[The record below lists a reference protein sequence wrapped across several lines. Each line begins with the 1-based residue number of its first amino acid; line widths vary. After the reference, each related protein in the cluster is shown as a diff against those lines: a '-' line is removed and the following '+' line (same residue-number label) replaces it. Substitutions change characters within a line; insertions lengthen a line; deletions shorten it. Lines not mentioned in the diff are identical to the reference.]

1 MPDDQDPNLSDLQ
14 ARAWDRSS
22 SYISDPDLH
31 PDADYHVLLEIDNS
45 SFLDFKGI
53 TLHTGIFEFNEATN
67 LNFDEMRFLYPTYD
81 GRMLK
86 DGQLPLYN
94 NRIQPVSLKG
104 RPDLDEVPDSNIS
117 FTVTDYESF
126 VKVEFKGIVPDLFQE
141 GSGVVALGY
150 LNDEVFYAEEV
161 LAKHDENYMPP
172 NIEINNDS

>member
-1 MPDDQDPNLSDLQ
+1 MNQI
-14 ARAWDRSS
+14 RKKR
-22 SYISDPDLH
+22 
-31 PDADYHVLLEIDNS
+31 
-45 SFLDFKGI
+45 
-53 TLHTGIFEFNEATN
+53 
-67 LNFDEMRFLYPTYD
+67 
-81 GRMLK
+81 
-86 DGQLPLYN
+86 LYN
-94 NRIQPVSLKG
+94 ILLVSLFSVSG
-104 RPDLDEVPDSNIS
+104 ISLILYSLNSNLDYFFTPTELKEQNISSDKRIKIGGMVLEGSVFINDSNIS